1 MVAGNATSP
10 CVLCSLGQKLEKST
24 DVAAELNARRDVVI
38 IGAGPA
44 GLAAALYLARY
55 RRDILVLHDGKSRA
69 LRIPLTHNAPGFPD
83 GVRGPQLIA
92 RMTRHAVQY
101 GAAVE
106 EAEVVMIDAVADG
119 FHLRLNDGSTRASR
133 AVILATG
140 IELNQVDLPDAVHE
154 AAIRAGVLRY
164 CPVCDGFEHTDR
176 RIGVIGC
183 DSNGAAEALFLR
195 QYSDDVTLMP
205 LSHPEVSP
213 AQVQELAASGVSVE
227 TGALLALEPVAD
239 RIGVRLE
246 GRAPLEFDVIYPAL
260 GCRPRSVLAEQLGI
274 GLTGAGCVSAAG
286 VADSGVPGVFAAG
299 DVVEGLDQISVAM
312 GHGAIAATKAH
323 NWLREQDHDTLQ
335 AKA

>member
-10 CVLCSLGQKLEKST
+10 CVLCSLAYQLEKSK
-24 DVAAELNARRDVVI
+24 DVAAELNARRDVVV

-83 GVRGPQLIA
+83 GVRGPELIA

-106 EAEVVMIDAVADG
+106 EAGVVMIDAVADG
-119 FHLRLNDGSTRASR
+119 FHLRLKDGSTRASR

-227 TGALLALEPVAD
+227 TGALLALEPGAD

-246 GRAPLEFDVIYPAL
+246 GRALLEFDVIYPAL
-260 GCRPRSVLAEQLGI
+260 GCRPRSVLAQQLGI
-274 GLTGAGCVSAAG
+274 GLTAAGCVSAAG

-323 NWLREQDHDTLQ
+323 NWLREQDHETLQ